1 MGTDKG
7 LLSSAVVPGDD
18 IGSSHTWAQDAFFKL
33 QSLSIPVKIS
43 VNTNQLAK
51 YSKIF
56 APGDL
61 IADNE
66 SLKIKGPLCG
76 VLSAHLQYPSDD
88 LIILVYDILCAKDFN
103 PNERTGYAFSTNNPK
118 FLLAEQLRRAVLSYY
133 RYHGKE
139 EEIVVATNGKKE
151 GGIIERRAE
160 LVFQCKKCLTVYDE
174 RIGDPENGIDPDTS
188 FDQLPDNFCCSVC
201 GDRFRIVSGILY
213 FQDPGVEGTE
223 REI

>member
-88 LIILVYDILCAKDFN
+88 LIILACDMPLMETDILRELIDCYQQSSATEAFVFKNKGEPEPLCGIYSAKGLARIYNLYTTGQLTKHSMKFMLELLSICSLPLPDHKNKYFMNFN
-103 PNERTGYAFSTNNPK
+103 T
-118 FLLAEQLRRAVLSYY
+118 
-133 RYHGKE
+133 H
-139 EEIVVATNGKKE
+139 
-151 GGIIERRAE
+151 AE
-160 LVFQCKKCLTVYDE
+160 LN
-174 RIGDPENGIDPDTS
+174 RS
-188 FDQLPDNFCCSVC
+188 
-201 GDRFRIVSGILY
+201 
-213 FQDPGVEGTE
+213 
-223 REI
+223 